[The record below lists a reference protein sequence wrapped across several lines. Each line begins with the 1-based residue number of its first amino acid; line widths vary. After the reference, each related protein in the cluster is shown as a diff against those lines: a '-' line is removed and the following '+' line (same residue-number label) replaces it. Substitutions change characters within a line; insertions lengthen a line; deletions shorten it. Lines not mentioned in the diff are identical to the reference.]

1 MLESWTRIPTISS
14 LSYPRHRPLFYFLG
28 LSFILVGLY
37 YHFLAPTSV
46 VTRDEVFDTPA
57 PQLPARVWDE
67 RALQVRKAFEHA
79 YHGYE
84 QYAMPHDELKPLLD
98 KPIDNFNGWGVT
110 LVDSLDTMLLMGLD
124 AEFTRALAVLEK
136 ADFALPKNQFA
147 PFFETVIRYLGGLL
161 SAYALSNNTV
171 LLHRADDLAL
181 KLDTVFN
188 TTSGFPFFAVN
199 TMTGFTRGPQLGILA
214 EIASLQMEYTYLA
227 KATGKMQHARR
238 AGKIIKALSEANLDR
253 TGGMFPV
260 RWNISSSEPYD
271 SHMSVGAQA
280 DSAHEYLLKQYLLSG
295 RTDRVNLEMYLR
307 TTTYIITQLMFISPN
322 RHLVYVTDRDDSKSG
337 KPGLPSQVLEHLSCF
352 LPGLLALGVHTLP
365 LDSLA
370 SLGIDFA
377 ALHTGRLSEDGLKA
391 LSGHSLKE
399 LHLWAAQSLAETC
412 WLTYADQATGLGP
425 EEVVFTSAWEAG
437 RDTLWIDAVN
447 RWKRSGARGPPPGLG
462 RKTPV
467 VYTEEERVRG
477 GGKGRDYAV
486 KKPGYLLRPETVESL
501 YLLWKV
507 TGDHRWR
514 ERGWLIFEAIE
525 RETKTKSG
533 YASLR
538 SVEVKPGVQDD
549 SMPSYFLAE
558 TLKYLY
564 LLCRNDDPI
573 PLDRWVFNTEAHP
586 LPVFEWSIEERHE
599 LAVYF

>member
-1 MLESWTRIPTISS
+1 MNSWIRLTTSS

-28 LSFILVGLY
+28 LSFILIGF
-37 YHFLAPTSV
+37 YHHFIAPTSV
-46 VTRDEVFDTPA
+46 VTLDEVFDTAA
-57 PQLPARVWDE
+57 PQLPDKVWDE
-67 RALQVRKAFEHA
+67 RAAQVRKAFEHA

-84 QYAMPHDELKPLLD
+84 RYAMPHDELKPLLD
-98 KPIDNFNGWGVT
+98 RPIDNFNGWGVT
-110 LVDSLDTMLLMGLD
+110 LVDSLDTMLLMGLND
-124 AEFTRALAVLEK
+124 EFTRALAVVEK

-171 LLHRADDLAL
+171 LLQRADDLAV

-199 TMTGFTRGPQLGILA
+199 TVTGFTRGPQLGILA

-227 KATGKMQHARR
+227 KATGKIQHARR
-238 AGKIIKALSEANLDR
+238 AGKIIKALSKANLDM

-260 RWNISSSEPYD
+260 RWNISSSEPYG

-295 RTDRVNLEMYLR
+295 RTDKVNLEMYLR

-322 RHLVYVTDRDDSKSG
+322 RHLVYVTGRDDSKSG

-365 LDSLA
+365 LDDLE

-377 ALHTGRLSEDGLKA
+377 SLHSGRLSEDGLKA
-391 LSGHSLKE
+391 ISGYSLKD

-412 WLTYADQATGLGP
+412 WLTYADQPTGLGP
-425 EEVVFTSAWEAG
+425 EEVVFTSSWQAKK
-437 RDTLWIDAVN
+437 DTLWIDAMN
-447 RWKRSGARGPPPGLG
+447 RWKKSGARGAPPGLG
-462 RKTPV
+462 KKTPIL
-467 VYTEEERVRG
+467 YTEEERLRG

-501 YLLWKV
+501 YLLWRV

-514 ERGWLIFEAIE
+514 ERGWRIFEAIE
-525 RETKTKSG
+525 REAKTKSG

-538 SVEVKPGVQDD
+538 TVAIKPSYQDD
-549 SMPSYFLAE
+549 SMP
-558 TLKYLY
+558 
-564 LLCRNDDPI
+564 RNDDPI
-573 PLDRWVFNTEAHP
+573 PLDKWVFNTEAHP
-586 LPVFEWSIEERHE
+586 LPVFEWSAEERHE
-599 LAVYF
+599 LAIYF